1 MATDQ
6 KEEVRVGL
14 AFLGDVQLRASP
26 DAPKFTN
33 EEGAGP
39 FLGGG
44 DGTINGPRLKG
55 SVRWDFYEDIGETF
69 CTNSIAGY
77 IDTGDGAR
85 INLVT
90 RGHAL
95 VPDKTRQPNSCSMTH
110 SVLFTTDD
118 ERYQWLNNQLGVW
131 NGEFNFGT
139 YEHNY
144 KAYANIVEDVASV
157 SSDAA
162 FCGPAGSDGPA
173 R

>member
-1 MATDQ
+1 MATEQ
-6 KEEVRVGL
+6 KDELKVGL
-14 AFLGDVQLRASP
+14 AFLGDVRLNASP

-39 FLGGG
+39 HLGGG
-44 DGTINGPRLKG
+44 DGTINGPKLKG
-55 SVRWDFYEDIGETF
+55 SVRWDFYEEIGETF
-69 CTNSIAGY
+69 CTNTIAGY
-77 IDTGDGAR
+77 IDTEDGAR

-95 VPDKTRQPNSCSMTH
+95 VPDKASQPDSWSMTH

-139 YEHNY
+139 YEHTY
-144 KAYANIVEDVASV
+144 KAYNNTVERVAFV
-157 SSDAA
+157 PSDA
-162 FCGPAGSDGPA
+162 FCGPAGADGPA
-173 R
+173 C